1 MAIEKCAN
9 NAATTLSA
17 AITSTTATSLT
28 VTDAS
33 AFPAS
38 GNFRIK
44 IDGEILIVT
53 NVSGTTFTVTRGAE
67 GTTAATHASEAAV
80 IHLLTKG
87 SLEARVANRFLSDTY
102 ANKPAAGVKG
112 RLFIPTDGL
121 FLEYDD
127 GAAWHQYGPFR
138 RFKAPPRTGWQWVN
152 QGNAT
157 VTFNGGSLVLEDPV
171 LDTNSP
177 ELRLYVRSIM
187 PAMTSVVAA
196 FAFNGVVSMNGP
208 HMGFCARCTGG
219 GSDDGNFQTFGYR
232 LWQTSSYPFL
242 NFLGYYS
249 PTSQESNPTLDNK
262 VFWPLLRVF
271 WAKFEWAG
279 TYKRWYWSTD
289 GVNWIKWAE
298 DNFGSYN
305 TPSQVGIYIDPLN
318 NNNKLSLSL
327 LHWEES

>member
-1 MAIEKCAN
+1 MAIERFAN

-17 AITSTTATSLT
+17 AITSTTVTSLT

-44 IDGEILIVT
+44 IEDELLIVT
-53 NVSGTTFTVTRGAE
+53 GVAGTTFTVTRGAE
-67 GTTAATHASEAAV
+67 GTTAATHASGTDV

-87 SLEARVANRFLSDTY
+87 SLEARVANRFLTDAY

-127 GAAWHQYGPFR
+127 GAAWRKYGPFR
-138 RFKAPPRTGWQWVN
+138 RFKAPPQSGWQWVN

-157 VTFNGGSLVLEDPV
+157 ATFNGGALVLEDPV

-177 ELRLYVRSIM
+177 ELRLYVRTIM
-187 PAMTSVVAA
+187 PGVTSVVAA
-196 FAFNGVVSMNGP
+196 FAFNGAVSMNGP
-208 HMGFCARCTGG
+208 HMGVCTRCVGG
-219 GSDDGNFQTFGYR
+219 PDDGNFSTFGYR

-242 NFLGYYS
+242 NFLCYYS
-249 PTSQESNPTLDNK
+249 PTSPESTPSLDNK
-262 VFWPLLRVF
+262 ALWPMLRVF
-271 WAKFEWAG
+271 WTKFEWAG
-279 TYKRWYWSTD
+279 NYKRWYWSTD

-318 NNNKLSLSL
+318 NNTKVSMSL